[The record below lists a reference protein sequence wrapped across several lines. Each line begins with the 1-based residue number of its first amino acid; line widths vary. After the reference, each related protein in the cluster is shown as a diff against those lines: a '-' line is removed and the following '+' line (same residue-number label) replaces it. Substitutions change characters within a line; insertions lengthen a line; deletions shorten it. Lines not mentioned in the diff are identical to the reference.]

1 MAIKDRDGKV
11 YKLRG
16 PNPLLKTQQEW
27 DRSRI
32 QLHNMGHWR
41 SEVITDERNPVEEMK
56 ANIINIGEELK
67 LQPNPDRTRTI
78 DARKFIEEMRHA
90 EEPMPVFEP
99 PEESNAVLN
108 VDPKTARLLKDR
120 GAVYFC
126 APAVGK
132 TTHKDEFYGTSYD
145 LIQYGEKFMFDA
157 IVIDQSDL
165 ELQFWC
171 VRYIPPHSVVYKK
184 NQQGGERW
192 WRVRESEEKTGGW
205 LAKAI
210 TSDSN
215 PDFS

>member
-32 QLHNMGHWR
+32 QLHNMGHWT
-41 SEVITDERNPVEEMK
+41 SEVVTDERNPVEEMN

-67 LQPNPDRTRTI
+67 LTPNPDRTKTI
-78 DARKFIEEMRHA
+78 DPRSFIEQIQQA
-90 EEPMPVFEP
+90 EPKPVPQAKEKP
-99 PEESNAVLN
+99 VPVLN
-108 VDPKTARLLKDR
+108 VDNKTARLLKER
-120 GAVYFC
+120 GVTYFC

-132 TTHKDEFYGTSYD
+132 RTHTDDLYGTSYD
-145 LIQYGEKFMFDA
+145 VIEYGPKFLFDA
-157 IVIDQSDL
+157 IIIDQSDL

-171 VRYIPPHSVVYKK
+171 VKSITSGSVIYKK
-184 NQQGGERW
+184 DQQGGERW
-192 WRVRESEEKTGGW
+192 WRVRDVEAKTGGW
-205 LAKAI
+205 LALAL